1 MKIRLASL
9 ALLACMFCTPASAHQ
24 TYLISDIYK
33 MRPGTD
39 NFLVLKNGTFHESG
53 YSITRKMSRDI
64 SLVTDGVR
72 RTPPDDEVADV
83 DKNPSYKST
92 YIKVFAEKPGTG
104 LAGLAT
110 NPDYIALPAEM
121 FANYLEHEGLTEE
134 LADFK
139 ATNKLGTIRERYT
152 KHAKG
157 VFQIGDK
164 LTDDYKYKLDYR
176 AEIFIDQNPG
186 NVKVGDDITFQ
197 VFFDGRPLSNKT
209 VYISNAKKEVA
220 EDASIPDLSV
230 HAIKTDAQGRG
241 SFNITMKD
249 KWYMQLIHMQKVSDE
264 DADYE
269 SNWSTFNF
277 EII

>member
-1 MKIRLASL
+1 MKIRMASL
-9 ALLACMFCTPASAHQ
+9 ALLACMFCAPASAHQ

-104 LAGLAT
+104 LAGLAA

-121 FANYLEHEGLTEE
+121 FANYLEHEGLVEE

-139 ATNKLGTIRERYT
+139 ANNKLGTIRERYT

-164 LTDDYKYKLDYR
+164 LTDDYKYKLDYKS
-176 AEIFIDQNPG
+176 EIFIDQNPG
-186 NVKVGDDITFQ
+186 NVKVGDDISFQ
-197 VFFDGRPLSNKT
+197 VFFDGKPLSNKT
-209 VYISNAKKEVA
+209 VYISNAKKEAV
-220 EDASIPDLSV
+220 EGASIPDSSV
-230 HAIKTDAQGRG
+230 YAIKTDAQGRG
-241 SFNITMKD
+241 SFKVTMRD